1 MQSHHPKETAKL
13 EFDSKSCQLNCTGP
27 WLVAN
32 LASLE
37 NQLQQIDHTNCKSI
51 TIDCS
56 NLSNLD
62 TSGAWLLC
70 SIQENLSKANINVKL
85 TGLSEQH
92 QSVINLV
99 TQDKKQIFTTKKPR
113 RLTWLEEIGRLT
125 LSLIEEG
132 ERYLEFIGK
141 TSKISL
147 RIFRNSQHI
156 QWKSLFSVIEI
167 AGFKALPI
175 IALLSFMI
183 GVVLTYQMGL
193 QLKNYGANIY
203 IVDLLGLAILR
214 EFGSLITA
222 IMVAGRT
229 GSAFTAQLGTMQL
242 NEEIDALRVMGI
254 TPEELLIIPRIIGL
268 FISLPLLTMWADI
281 FGILGGMVMSKGML
295 GISWYDFLMR
305 FQQQVSLSSLMIGL
319 GKSFIFALLIAS
331 IGCFQGLEVHGGAD
345 SVGKQTTKSVVQAI
359 FMIIVADAIF
369 SIIFS
374 KLNI

>member
-1 MQSHHPKETAKL
+1 MQSHNSKDTAKL
-13 EFDSKSCQLNCTGP
+13 EFDSKSCQLNCIGS
-27 WLVAN
+27 WLVAE

-37 NQLQQIDHTNCKSI
+37 NQLQKIDWSTCKNV
-51 TIDCS
+51 TIECS
-56 NLSNLD
+56 KLSHLD
-62 TSGAWLLC
+62 TSCAWLLC
-70 SIQENLSKANINVKL
+70 SIQEKLSKMNVTVKL
-85 TGLSEQH
+85 QGLNEQH
-92 QSVINLV
+92 QSVLDLV
-99 TQDKKQIFTTKKPR
+99 AQDKKQIIVAKKPR
-113 RLTWLEEIGRLT
+113 RLTWLEEIGKLT
-125 LSLIEEG
+125 LNLIKES
-132 ERYLEFIGK
+132 ERYLQFIGK
-141 TSKISL
+141 TSEIGL
-147 RIFRNSQHI
+147 RIYKNSQQI

-175 IALLSFMI
+175 IAVLSFMI

-254 TPEELLIIPRIIGL
+254 TPEELLIIPRVIGL

-281 FGILGGMVMSKGML
+281 WGILGGMVMSKGML
-295 GISWYDFLMR
+295 GISWYDFLQR
-305 FQQQVSLSSLMIGL
+305 FQQNVSLSSLNIGL
-319 GKSFIFALLIAS
+319 GKSFIFALIIAS

-345 SVGKQTTKSVVQAI
+345 SVGKQTTKSVVQSI
-359 FMIIVADAIF
+359 FMIIIADAIF
-369 SIIFS
+369 SVIFS